1 MQYGFRHKGVLL
13 MDGQKGPQY
22 LNWIS
27 YRAVGTGAI
36 ITLALLFAARFTV
49 KQSHLTA
56 ALLLIAMAIALVITF
71 VMARA
76 RTALS
81 YTGGGVQRMVLE
93 DIISRLKK
101 SGWSGRGKVIDI
113 GCGSGAMP
121 IMLAKKYPHVRAVGV
136 DTWQKGEY
144 SQALCEHN
152 AELEGA
158 KARTEF
164 RKGNAKS
171 LPYMDGVFDAAVSNL
186 VFSEVKQSDKA
197 ALMREALRV
206 VKPGGYFAFCDT
218 FYDEKKFGPVEE
230 LKDTLKDYA
239 YGIHFV
245 DMRNPDYA
253 PGFLKKY
260 YKIGKMGII
269 YGRKKENSND

>member
-1 MQYGFRHKGVLL
+1 ME
-13 MDGQKGPQY
+13 GQKGPQY

-27 YRAVGTGAI
+27 FRAVGAGAI
-36 ITLALLFAARFTV
+36 ITMALLFAARFTV
-49 KQSHLTA
+49 GQSHLTA
-56 ALLLIAMAIALVITF
+56 ALLLIAMAIALAFTF

-101 SGWSGRGKVIDI
+101 SGWSGRGKVLDI

-136 DTWQKGEY
+136 DTWRKGDC

-158 KARTEF
+158 TPRTEF
-164 RKGNAKS
+164 RLGDAAS
-171 LPYMDGVFDAAVSNL
+171 LPYMDDVFDAAVSNL
-186 VFSEVKQSDKA
+186 VFSEVKQSDRA
-197 ALMREALRV
+197 ALLREALRV

-218 FYDEKKFGPVEE
+218 FYDEKKFGRFEKLTDA
-230 LKDTLKDYA
+230 LKPYA
-239 YGIHFV
+239 DDLRFD

-260 YKIGKMGII
+260 CKIGKMGII
-269 YGRKKENSND
+269 YGRKKEKGND